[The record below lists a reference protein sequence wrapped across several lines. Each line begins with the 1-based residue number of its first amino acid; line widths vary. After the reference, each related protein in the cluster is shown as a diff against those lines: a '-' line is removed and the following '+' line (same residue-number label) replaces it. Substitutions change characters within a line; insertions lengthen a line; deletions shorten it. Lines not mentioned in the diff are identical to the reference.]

1 MLTCSCSVSI
11 QWEFQAVWTAS
22 RNISPP
28 FHQLKSFIH
37 PRINL
42 SPFTKDFRVWETPIE
57 TFNNLSS
64 FLWGSNYLQRYTS
77 PSLSKCISFHHIVA
91 DWAAPRCSGP
101 HIYSG
106 RAQKWETLQEKFWSQ
121 QHPVFPGGHP
131 SKYWLGSM
139 LLNFSDRTR
148 TGAFNMIWPLARVQE
163 NVNILFQQHTYTFW
177 AL

>member
-1 MLTCSCSVSI
+1 MLTRSCSVSI
-11 QWEFQAVWTAS
+11 QWEFQAVWKAS

-42 SPFTKDFRVWETPIE
+42 SPFTKDFRVWETTIE

-106 RAQKWETLQEKFWSQ
+106 RAQKWETLQENLWSQ

-131 SKYWLGSM
+131 SKYCMGLHELPSESLSW
-139 LLNFSDRTR
+139 RAKPWRRET
-148 TGAFNMIWPLARVQE
+148 PLAIHGDTHCAVVPR
-163 NVNILFQQHTYTFW
+163 
-177 AL
+177 